1 MANDPLYLFPLFDDN
16 PDVKFEFVAVT
27 DINMSEY
34 PYFFKGLF
42 RNIDTNEEIYVDN
55 VYPEAIKQ
63 RYSIGCIYRNKE
75 FVGIASNV
83 KRREFKINNNAC
95 SILQKLSNV
104 INEEDFRFINHEIAY
119 KDFMNQYAH
128 IEVKK
133 NYVLII
139 PCSLIA
145 IQFYLLYGQMKKV
158 AMDGMLENLYDSISF
173 KVETFDNGTTEAYL
187 EAKSHVAPY
196 HMQDLIRLA
205 NSKYAQARFC
215 YIFMSKQK
223 DKSFQPIRCNLPTAM
238 PFKAKLVYLQIG
250 KDGTGKSKY
259 LALHMNA
266 NDIGY
271 DFDQVSCI
279 F

>member
-27 DINMSEY
+27 DINMSDY
-34 PYFFKGLF
+34 PHFFKGVF
-42 RNIDTNEEIYVDN
+42 RNINTNEEIYVDN
-55 VYPEAIKQ
+55 VYSEAIKQ

-75 FVGIASNV
+75 FVRIASNV
-83 KRREFKINNNAC
+83 KRREFKINNNPC
-95 SILQKLSNV
+95 SLLQKISDV
-104 INEEDFRFINHEIAY
+104 INEEDIRFINHETAC
-119 KDFMNQYAH
+119 KDFMEQYAH

-133 NYVLII
+133 NSVLII

-145 IQFYLLYGQMKKV
+145 IHFYLLYGQMKKV
-158 AMDGMLENLYDSISF
+158 AMDGMLENLYDSASF

-196 HMQDLIRLA
+196 NMQDLIRLA
-205 NSKYAQARFC
+205 NSKYAQTRFC

-223 DKSFQPIRCNLPTAM
+223 DKSFQAIRCRFPTAA
-238 PFKAKLVYLQIG
+238 PFKAKLLYLQIG
-250 KDGTGKSKY
+250 KDEREKPKY
-259 LALHMNA
+259 LALHMDT

-271 DFDQVSCI
+271 DFDQARCV

>member
-1 MANDPLYLFPLFDDN
+1 MPNYPFYLFPLFDDN

-63 RYSIGCIYRNKE
+63 RYSIGCIYRNKK
-75 FVGIASNV
+75 VVNLASNV
-83 KRREFKINNNAC
+83 KRREFKINNSAC
-95 SILQKLSNV
+95 LPLQRLSDV
-104 INEEDFRFINHEIAY
+104 INDEDIRFINQEIAY

-158 AMDGMLENLYDSISF
+158 AMNGMLENLYDSTSF
-173 KVETFDNGTTEAYL
+173 KVETFDNGTMEAYL

-223 DKSFQPIRCNLPTAM
+223 DKSFQPIRCRFPTAA
-238 PFKAKLVYLQIG
+238 PFKARLLYLQIG
-250 KDGTGKSKY
+250 KDEREKPKY
-259 LALHMNA
+259 FALHMDT
-266 NDIGY
+266 NDIRY
-271 DFDQVSCI
+271 EFDQAVCV